1 MAQYVIVYLGGDRPS
16 SPEEGK
22 QHMSKYMDWIT
33 ALGDSAVSPANPL
46 KNTSTVNSDGSVTAG
61 GTSTMSGYTIIDVD
75 SMDAALTIAKAC
87 PFLEIGGSL
96 EVSELMQMPGK
107 K

>member
-1 MAQYVIVYLGGDRPS
+1 MPQYAITYLGGNQPS

-22 QHMSKYMDWIT
+22 QDMAKYMEWISS
-33 ALGDSAVSPANPL
+33 LGDKAVSPMNPF
-46 KNTSTVNSDGSVTAG
+46 KDTHTVNPDGNATTG
-61 GTSTMSGYTIIDVD
+61 STTKMSGFTIIKAD
-75 SMDAALTIAKAC
+75 SMDAALSIAKNC